1 MNYFKDLVKIDR
13 YNLSNECVEH
23 SSRYLEICEEY
34 VEAKNKYLKAQDKL
48 DLVLAETDIYYRT
61 HWDDTWGK
69 MTESYIKNMVTLN
82 ENVIK
87 ATEEVRQ
94 AHYELGIL
102 ESAKNAFD
110 SRKAMLNDLVSLLI
124 GRFYSN
130 PSDNNIEDNI
140 RRRMKK
146 ENEDPLH
153 NILEVNQE

>member
-1 MNYFKDLVKIDR
+1 MNDFKDLVKIDR

-69 MTESYIKNMVTLN
+69 MTESYIKNTVTLN

-94 AHYELGIL
+94 AQYELGIL

-124 GRFYSN
+124 GGFYSN

-146 ENEDPLH
+146 VNEDPLH